1 MEHDGEDNNCS
12 GSSRIMAPSLGGQAE
27 LFLWSTCSAETLQTY
42 IKYTMFNNQSYCT
55 VYDLS
60 YCSSELSTCLD
71 DLPTNTQ
78 FKVNP
83 NELPGLNYTADD
95 QCRAEYGPS
104 AQFCPFPADMDP
116 EIIKLRIECKL
127 CSKYLCLPTK

>member
-1 MEHDGEDNNCS
+1 MAHDGEGNSCG
-12 GSSRIMAPSLGGQAE
+12 GSSRLMAPSLGGQAE
-27 LFLWSTCSAETLQTY
+27 NFLWSKCSAETLRTF
-42 IKYTMFNNQSYCT
+42 IKYTMFINKSY
-55 VYDLS
+55 YDLS
-60 YCSSELSTCLD
+60 YCSSEMSTCLD
-71 DLPTNTQ
+71 DVPINTQ

-104 AQFCPFPADMDP
+104 ARFCPFSATMDP
-116 EIIKLRIECKL
+116 EVIKLRIQCKL